1 MASNQKVPWTVKTFR
16 EKKTRGRRVTRSLS
30 LRQKRADYKCVQKLV
45 DFQYIRENQNTSADC
60 SKLPTP
66 RPFHTPK
73 PRCNL
78 TQKFN
83 KSSKKL
89 EFDGENRIWESRGL
103 SSWENYADIFRSRK
117 CNLIS
122 MEDVECQKSPKI
134 STLNE
139 LLKQSKES
147 SSDSGHAESN
157 TESPLDTLEQL
168 SDVELFMSSDSEDFQ
183 GLRNCENISSDE
195 EFWIF
200 AKYNQLLRIM
210 QICFDFK
217 FKLVDR
223 RHSALK

>member
-16 EKKTRGRRVTRSLS
+16 EKKPRGRRVTRSLS

-103 SSWENYADIFRSRK
+103 SSWENYTEIFRSRK

-195 EFWIF
+195 EF
-200 AKYNQLLRIM
+200 
-210 QICFDFK
+210 
-217 FKLVDR
+217 
-223 RHSALK
+223 